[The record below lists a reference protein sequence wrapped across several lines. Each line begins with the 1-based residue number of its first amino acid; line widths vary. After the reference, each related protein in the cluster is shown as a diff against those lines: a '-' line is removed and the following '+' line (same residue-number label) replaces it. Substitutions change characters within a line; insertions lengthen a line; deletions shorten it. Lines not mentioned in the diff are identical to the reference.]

1 MNDLLMPRKFGRF
14 VNVDTTIQCLPQNVV
29 GLAHK
34 TLQYIYYA
42 QMGSFEL
49 GFGLLLLLI
58 YLLSTTCYAL

>member
-1 MNDLLMPRKFGRF
+1 MMNDLLMPRKFVRF
-14 VNVDTTIQCLPQNVV
+14 VNLDTTIQCLPQKVV

-49 GFGLLLLLI
+49 
-58 YLLSTTCYAL
+58 